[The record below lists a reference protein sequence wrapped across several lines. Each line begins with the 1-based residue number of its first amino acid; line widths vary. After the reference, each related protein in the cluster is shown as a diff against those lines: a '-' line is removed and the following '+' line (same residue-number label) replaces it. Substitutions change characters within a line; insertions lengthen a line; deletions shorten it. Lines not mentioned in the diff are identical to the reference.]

1 MGQYLQ
7 WEEAKPIRD
16 TSECLLV
23 DEPKHYTHLIKE
35 KAPKRE
41 TLRKEVS
48 FYLNTKYSDPEKIG
62 VRTHIKYNY
71 L

>member
-23 DEPKHYTHLIKE
+23 DEPEHYTHLMK
-35 KAPKRE
+35 KAPFRCF
-41 TLRKEVS
+41 
-48 FYLNTKYSDPEKIG
+48 FYAQKIWLPMVVITG
-62 VRTHIKYNY
+62 LDQIQLFVAVFGLK
-71 L
+71 